1 MSFKYEASLQ
11 THLVLHLW
19 LFESIR
25 IFIIIYSSRFVPFI
39 CYVFIVCMPNFFNV
53 FYPPFFKNFDKYL
66 HISIFVMCTLIVF
79 ELLISVKK
87 IVNSAFKY
95 SSLNYVKKSNLVFQF
110 LMKTNENP
118 IQKGHEFQLLITEK

>member
-1 MSFKYEASLQ
+1 MKTFQPLAQRKKTKNEKKSFY
-11 THLVLHLW
+11 T
-19 LFESIR
+19 
-25 IFIIIYSSRFVPFI
+25 IIYSSRFLPFI
-39 CYVFIVCMPNFFNV
+39 CYVFIACMPNFFNV
-53 FYPPFFKNFDKYL
+53 FYPPFFKKFDKYL

-95 SSLNYVKKSNLVFQF
+95 SSLSYEQKSNLVFQF
-110 LMKTNENP
+110 WMKTNENP

>member
-1 MSFKYEASLQ
+1 LLKEKKLKMKKK
-11 THLVLHLW
+11 
-19 LFESIR
+19 
-25 IFIIIYSSRFVPFI
+25 
-39 CYVFIVCMPNFFNV
+39 VFIPSYIHPDFYHLFVMFLLHACQIFFNV
-53 FYPPFFKNFDKYL
+53 FYLPFFKKFDKYL

-95 SSLNYVKKSNLVFQF
+95 SSLNYEKKSNLVFQF
-110 LMKTNENP
+110 WMKTNENP